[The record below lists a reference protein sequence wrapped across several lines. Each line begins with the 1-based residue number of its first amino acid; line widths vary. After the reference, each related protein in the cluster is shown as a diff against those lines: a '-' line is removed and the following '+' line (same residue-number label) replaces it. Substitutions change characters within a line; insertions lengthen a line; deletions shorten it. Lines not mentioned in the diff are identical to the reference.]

1 MKWTE
6 RRKRF
11 RDILFGNKCLHPA
24 SVFDP
29 MSARIAE
36 DLGFET
42 GVLAGSVSSMAV
54 LGAPDFVTLTL
65 SELAEQAYRVCR
77 AGNLPLL
84 IDADNGYGNALN
96 VMRTVE
102 ELERAGVS
110 ALTIEDTDLPM
121 PFAQTGKSRL
131 VSLEEGIG
139 KMRAALEARQDQNLV
154 IVARTGAMGI
164 TDQEDALRRIKAY
177 EKSGVDAIFL
187 VGVRHKDQLEA
198 VHAAVSTPIL
208 LAHPGEE
215 LDVDYMQSHG
225 VRICLQQHIPFMAA
239 VEAVYRTMKALREG
253 QTQDQVAREYT
264 SPELMKK
271 VRRDDEYQRWTKE
284 YLTPF
289 K

>member
-239 VEAVYRTMKALREG
+239 VEAVYKTMKALREG

-289 K
+289 E

>member
-11 RDILFGNKCLHPA
+11 RDILFVNKCLHPA

-253 QTQDQVAREYT
+253 QPQDQVAREYA

-289 K
+289 E

>member
-1 MKWTE
+1 
-6 RRKRF
+6 
-11 RDILFGNKCLHPA
+11 
-24 SVFDP
+24 

-289 K
+289 E

>member
-239 VEAVYRTMKALREG
+239 VEAVYKTMKALREG
-253 QTQDQVAREYT
+253 QPQDQVAREYT

-289 K
+289 E

>member
-84 IDADNGYGNALN
+84 IDADHGYGNALN

-121 PFAQTGKSRL
+121 PFAQTEKSRL

-239 VEAVYRTMKALREG
+239 VEAVYKTMKALREG
-253 QTQDQVAREYT
+253 QPQDQVAREYT

-289 K
+289 E